1 MPTDALFRSIHT
13 THADSGRQTVSF
25 EFEGQT
31 LTAPKGVT
39 VAAALMQ
46 NQVLHFRDSPVSGE
60 PRAPYCQMGVCF
72 ECLVQ
77 INGAQN
83 RQSCMTTIEEG
94 MQIHMQHGSTTFTIV
109 ETGGA
114 E

>member
-1 MPTDALFRSIHT
+1 MNSALFRT
-13 THADSGRQTVSF
+13 VQTNRSPAQTATVTF
-25 EFEGQT
+25 EFEGRR
-31 LTAPKGVT
+31 LTAPKGIT
-39 VAAALMQ
+39 VAAALLQ

-77 INGAQN
+77 INGVQN
-83 RQSCMTTIEEG
+83 RQSCMTTIEDG
-94 MQIHMQHGSTTFTIV
+94 MQIRMQQGQTTFAIIQTG
-109 ETGGA
+109 ET